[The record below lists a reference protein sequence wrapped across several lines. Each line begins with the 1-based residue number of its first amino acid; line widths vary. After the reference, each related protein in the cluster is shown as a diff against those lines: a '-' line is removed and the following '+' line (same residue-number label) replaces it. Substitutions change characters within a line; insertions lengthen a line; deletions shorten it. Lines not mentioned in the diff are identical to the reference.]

1 MAAHKKRFTGTH
13 GFTAMDNRLFYL
25 QEQLTPNAFSLIIR
39 LYRMTEGYD
48 GKPKALANAYFQK
61 TCNMS
66 KNTVTKALT
75 ELEEMGLIYTKRRA
89 RASTLYLINLEKMDD
104 IFQEIRESIIS
115 DFDDESQNMGN
126 IDNDESQNMTQC
138 FPKYDL
144 HESQNM
150 GTNKENTKE
159 NIIKENTLN
168 DDVKN
173 DVIEFDEFWNA
184 YGKKVDTAKC
194 KSKWLKLTHEQHTEI
209 MANVFDYVAANN
221 DKQYRKNPL
230 TYLNGQCWL
239 DEIVVRQPQQTNYQ
253 GNNHANH
260 QSANSQPNHF
270 DQLRAEIAAKYGT
283 SEQPRDIR
291 TVSETFGDDD
301 RYV

>member
-138 FPKYDL
+138 FPEYDL

-150 GTNKENTKE
+150 GANKENTKE

-209 MANVFDYVAANN
+209 MANVFDYVAANS

-260 QSANSQPNHF
+260 QSANSQRKKSGADEYADMLNQQF
-270 DQLRAEIAAKYGT
+270 AERYG
-283 SEQPRDIR
+283 QPQPTER
-291 TVSETFGDDD
+291 TVN
-301 RYV
+301 

>member
-1 MAAHKKRFTGTH
+1 
-13 GFTAMDNRLFYL
+13 
-25 QEQLTPNAFSLIIR
+25 
-39 LYRMTEGYD
+39 
-48 GKPKALANAYFQK
+48 
-61 TCNMS
+61 
-66 KNTVTKALT
+66 
-75 ELEEMGLIYTKRRA
+75 MGLIYTKRRS

-159 NIIKENTLN
+159 NVIKENTLN
-168 DDVKN
+168 DGVKN

-260 QSANSQPNHF
+260 QSANSQLNHF
-270 DQLRAEIAAKYGT
+270 DQLRAEAAAKYGNT
-283 SEQPRDIR
+283 QPNTGELR
-291 TVSETFGDDD
+291 TVN
-301 RYV
+301 

>member
-25 QEQLTPNAFSLIIR
+25 QERLTPNAFSLIIR

-89 RASTLYLINLEKMDD
+89 RASTLHLVNLEKMDD

-115 DFDDESQNMGN
+115 DFNDKSQNMGN
-126 IDNDESQNMTQC
+126 IDNDESQDMTQC

-150 GTNKENTKE
+150 VTNKENIKE
-159 NIIKENTLN
+159 NVIKENTTTVTEKSEADLLV
-168 DDVKN
+168 D
-173 DVIEFDEFWNA
+173 FWNDNRPPSSA
-184 YGKKVDTAKC
+184 VKKEVW
-194 KSKWLKLTHEQHTEI
+194 SKIIKTRLKTFS
-209 MANVFDYVAANN
+209 A
-221 DKQYRKNPL
+221 
-230 TYLNGQCWL
+230 
-239 DEIVVRQPQQTNYQ
+239 DEIKTAMLTVINSQWHQQNKQVLIKNAIDSDKRCAEAIEKSSQPQQTNYQ
-253 GNNHANH
+253 GNNHAHH
-260 QSANSQPNHF
+260 QSANHNNQPKRSQADSYAANL
-270 DQLRAEIAAKYGT
+270 DAQLAAERAARE
-283 SEQPRDIR
+283 S
-291 TVSETFGDDD
+291 
-301 RYV
+301 